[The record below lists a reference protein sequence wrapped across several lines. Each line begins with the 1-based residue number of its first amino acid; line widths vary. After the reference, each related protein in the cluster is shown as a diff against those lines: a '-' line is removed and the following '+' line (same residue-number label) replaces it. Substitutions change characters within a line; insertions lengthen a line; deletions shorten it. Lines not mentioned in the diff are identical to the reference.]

1 MALAITASFVESC
14 QLDISWP
21 STADTQRYSIVVSGG
36 CDKQE
41 RITEAAAAG
50 LQDGSGLCRVQ
61 LNLTEMGS
69 NSSSCSVSVKGT
81 SSSRTEV
88 KGILAS
94 RVVRSGSQST
104 AVSATDVVGTAIASA
119 TANSGGSDYILNLK
133 TQLSLSTALAGK
145 VMRSFVSVCLF
156 PFCLL
161 YQLTFHVDVLHV
173 HGIESQNHMSV
184 SGLGKDSSSVGLTLI
199 NGGLFSSLVLYLHVT
214 VVKTSISCR

>member
-21 STADTQRYSIVVSGG
+21 SIADTQRYLIVVSGG

-41 RITEAAAAG
+41 WITEAAAAG

-104 AVSATDVVGTAIASA
+104 AVSATDVVDTAIASA
-119 TANSGGSDYILNLK
+119 TANSGGNDYILNIK
-133 TQLSLSTALAGK
+133 IQLSLSTALAGK
-145 VMRSFVSVCLF
+145 VMRSSCPSVCF
-156 PFCLL
+156 R
-161 YQLTFHVDVLHV
+161 
-173 HGIESQNHMSV
+173 SV
-184 SGLGKDSSSVGLTLI
+184 YCT
-199 NGGLFSSLVLYLHVT
+199 N
-214 VVKTSISCR
+214 